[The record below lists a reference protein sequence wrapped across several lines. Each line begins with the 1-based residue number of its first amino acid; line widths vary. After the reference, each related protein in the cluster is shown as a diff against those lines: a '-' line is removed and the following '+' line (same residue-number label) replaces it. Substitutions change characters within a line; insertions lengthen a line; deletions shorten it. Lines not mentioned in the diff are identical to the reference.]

1 MSVPVALWPFE
12 LRHVEWFLMAA
23 ARLAGLLAIAP
34 PFNHPRVPISVRVGL
49 GFALAGLAWSAI
61 ATAPPAPSG
70 SAIALVLGT
79 AGELGVGL
87 LLGFVAHLITA
98 AATFAAELV
107 AVQMGFGFAS
117 VIDPTHGHQVT
128 VLTQLFDMLVL
139 LLFLT
144 LDGHHLVIA
153 AVVESFRV
161 VPLGAWVFAPG
172 LMENVFPLVTRIFAL
187 GLALA
192 GPTLGALFIANL
204 ILVLL
209 ARSIP
214 QINILLVGF
223 PMMITV
229 GLLVLLLNLD
239 LMGNLIGGEIK
250 QMEAH
255 FVSLLRSL
263 GHGR

>member
-1 MSVPVALWPFE
+1 MTVPAALWPLE

-34 PFNHPRVPISVRVGL
+34 PFNHRMLPIPVRVGL
-49 GFALAGLAWSAI
+49 GFALTGLAWSAVV
-61 ATAPPAPSG
+61 AAPPLPSG
-70 SAIALVLGT
+70 SAIALALGA

-87 LLGFVAHLITA
+87 LLGFVARLITA
-98 AATFAAELV
+98 AGTFAAEIISM
-107 AVQMGFGFAS
+107 QMGFGFAS
-117 VIDPTHGHQVT
+117 VIDPTHGYQVT

-139 LLFLT
+139 LLFLM
-144 LDGHHLVIA
+144 LDGHHLVVA
-153 AVVESFRV
+153 AAVESFRV
-161 VPLGAWVFAPG
+161 VPLGGFMFGPG
-172 LMENVFPLVTRIFAL
+172 LMESVFPLVPRIFTL

-204 ILVLL
+204 ILVLM

-223 PMMITV
+223 PLMITV

-239 LMGNLIGGEIK
+239 LMGSLIGGEIK

-255 FVSLLRSL
+255 FVGLLRSL